1 MEQIYSKKLKL
12 FLSDSVFSA
21 GTANCI
27 RKRMTHWSCAGREKK
42 ALFAQVYKFGYPEVP
57 FARRWI
63 LRKRNPLSQYD

>member
-42 ALFAQVYKFGYPEVP
+42 APFAQV
-57 FARRWI
+57 
-63 LRKRNPLSQYD
+63 

>member
-27 RKRMTHWSCAGREKK
+27 RKLHSQKNDALILCRQGEKSAICSSIK
-42 ALFAQVYKFGYPEVP
+42 IWLSGGSFCTQVNIAKT
-57 FARRWI
+57 
-63 LRKRNPLSQYD
+63 